1 MDSAKKAYKELNGQY
16 LDGRQIRL
24 DSAAQRDRPQ
34 RGDGGFGDRQGGF
47 GGFGGGFRNNDRQG
61 SAVALS
67 QDDRNAKKGA
77 IASFA
82 GKKIQL

>member
-1 MDSAKKAYKELNGQY
+1 MNGQY

-34 RGDGGFGDRQGGF
+34 GGNFGNRQGGGF
-47 GGFGGGFRNNDRQG
+47 GGNGGGFRNNNNRQG

-67 QDDRNAKKGA
+67 QDDKFAKKGA

-82 GKKIQL
+82 GKKI